1 MRRKRRS
8 KRIRDLI
15 QGFLFFLSTIGTIS
29 CLIFYLW
36 VFKEIDESLL
46 AIEIQTTTAREL
58 SNEVS
63 ELTSKIDHL
72 SRPDII
78 KSRAGKE
85 LGMVIAKPETLVITL
100 DKSILNNL

>member
-8 KRIRDLI
+8 TRIRDLI

-29 CLIFYLW
+29 CLILYLW

-46 AIEIQTTTAREL
+46 AIEIQATTAREL

-85 LGMVIAKPETLVITL
+85 LGMVTAKPETLVITL

>member
-29 CLIFYLW
+29 CLILYLW

-46 AIEIQTTTAREL
+46 AIEIQATTAREL

-63 ELTSKIDHL
+63 ELTSKIDQL
-72 SRPDII
+72 GRPDII

>member
-29 CLIFYLW
+29 CLILYLW

-63 ELTSKIDHL
+63 ELTSKIDQL

-78 KSRAGKE
+78 TSRAGKE
-85 LGMVIAKPETLVITL
+85 LGMVTAKPETLVITL

>member
-29 CLIFYLW
+29 CLILYLW

-46 AIEIQTTTAREL
+46 ESGKQSEL
-58 SNEVS
+58 SDGLKQAFNTAAQTAKKEAS
-63 ELTSKIDHL
+63 GRLSKISGGLDL
-72 SRPDII
+72 P
-78 KSRAGKE
+78 
-85 LGMVIAKPETLVITL
+85 GM
-100 DKSILNNL
+100 

>member
-29 CLIFYLW
+29 CLILYLW

-46 AIEIQTTTAREL
+46 AIEIQATTAREL

-63 ELTSKIDHL
+63 ELTSKIDQL
-72 SRPDII
+72 IRPDII

-85 LGMVIAKPETLVITL
+85 LGMVTAKPETLVITL

>member
-29 CLIFYLW
+29 CLILYLW

-46 AIEIQTTTAREL
+46 AIEIQITTAREL

-63 ELTSKIDHL
+63 ELTSKIDQL

-78 KSRAGKE
+78 KYRAGKE
-85 LGMVIAKPETLVITL
+85 LGMVTAKPETLVITL

>member
-29 CLIFYLW
+29 CLILYLW

-46 AIEIQTTTAREL
+46 AIEIQAPTAREL
-58 SNEVS
+58 SNEVN
-63 ELTSKIDHL
+63 ELTSKIDQL

-78 KSRAGKE
+78 KSREGKE
-85 LGMVIAKPETLVITL
+85 LGMVIDKQETLVITL

>member
-29 CLIFYLW
+29 CLILYLW

-46 AIEIQTTTAREL
+46 AIEIQATTAREL

-63 ELTSKIDHL
+63 ELTSKIDQL

-78 KSRAGKE
+78 KSRSEKE
-85 LGMVIAKPETLVITL
+85 LGMVIANRKHW
-100 DKSILNNL
+100 

>member
-29 CLIFYLW
+29 CLIIYLW

-63 ELTSKIDHL
+63 ELTSKIDQL

>member
-29 CLIFYLW
+29 CLILYLW

-46 AIEIQTTTAREL
+46 AIEIQATTAREL
-58 SNEVS
+58 SNEVN
-63 ELTSKIDHL
+63 ELTSKID
-72 SRPDII
+72 
-78 KSRAGKE
+78 
-85 LGMVIAKPETLVITL
+85 
-100 DKSILNNL
+100 